1 LTSDPLPPD
10 RTGREGHDNA
20 FVPSDVNAR
29 AFAVD
34 PSRNVVL
41 EASAGTGK
49 TSVLVSRY
57 LNLIR
62 AGVDP
67 AHILAITFTRKAAA
81 EMRDRIVHELKKA
94 ATQSPA
100 DAARWRDLRDRLGDI
115 AISTIDAFCLS
126 LLREFPL
133 EVDLDPGFEVGDET
147 EVLRL
152 RDEALDR
159 TLRISRALTTSDE
172 GVAFALARLG
182 ERRARAALESLLE
195 RRLVTVRS
203 IARFL
208 APAPD
213 ALTSGA
219 ACARA
224 AEGVQCALG
233 LAPGGRSRFLADGP
247 AASSRF
253 ALLASDLTGQPGS
266 GDPTSLRAMLD
277 RLEQHIFTQQ
287 GTPRKVLSPLYRR
300 EDFPSE
306 DARKRHLAGIPL
318 IAPALGEVIARFD
331 RDLNVLVA
339 RGVRRMLLIARTQYR
354 RALDAH
360 AVVDF
365 AEGLSRAL
373 RLLSRMDEFAQ
384 SRYRLEARY
393 QHVLV
398 DEFQDTSRAQWQ
410 LVADLIASWRAGA
423 GLAEDSVVPPSI
435 FIVGDRKQSIYAFR
449 DAEVRVFATARRSI
463 TRLREDRDVHRALT
477 HSFRAVPSL
486 QAFANDLFAA
496 VEKVPDGDDVFR
508 YDADDQFPEA
518 AGSDVGDTGT
528 LGIVVAAGPRALA
541 EVVADRIARIL
552 ASGVIRDRQTGLRR
566 PAEPGDIA
574 VLFRTRASHREME
587 QALMARSIPAYVY
600 KGLGLFDAEE
610 IKDLASLLRYLADPW
625 SDQRAAALLR
635 SRIVRLSDAAIR
647 LLAPGLAVSLIGSE
661 PPRTASGLD
670 EEDQAVLLRARSS
683 VARWID
689 LADRIPHA
697 ELLDRI
703 LTETAYAF
711 ETRGPRVRQAREN
724 LKKMRSVVRRIQNR
738 GYATLGRI
746 VEHLDRLS
754 AGDESNA
761 TIDAIDAVNLM
772 TVHAAKGLEFPV
784 VFLVNIE
791 RGSGGRPAPVVVTY
805 GGRPRRP
812 LVSVD
817 GMLDEV
823 DAAVERRDREEAKRL
838 LYVAV
843 TRARDQLYL
852 AASLRDGRLR
862 AGHGSLAGLLPASLT
877 AVIAEAATHTA
888 DGHVVWAPA
897 IDRRHVFSVSTPP
910 SETPAE
916 MAPPGDARR
925 TEAPDDFA
933 AASHPRA
940 ITRTSV
946 TGLVAND
953 VPPGA
958 GSSASKRLAS
968 GDSDAALIGTLVHRL
983 FQFEPAGGAGVRP
996 IEEVADQA
1004 GRLCRVEELATADAP
1019 DALLRRAARADL
1031 ALRGQQHVR
1040 SLLESGTCLFEV
1052 PFSVAELDPQASG
1065 PTRIVRGAIDCLVL
1079 RPDGRV
1085 LVLDFK
1091 TGDRREE
1098 HEAQLALYVRAA
1110 QAFCRTADVEGLLLY
1125 ATESDAADS
1134 RA

>member
-1 LTSDPLPPD
+1 LTTDPLQPD
-10 RTGREGHDNA
+10 RTGCDGHEDA
-20 FVPSDVNAR
+20 FVPADESAR

-67 AHILAITFTRKAAA
+67 ANILAITFTRKAAA
-81 EMRDRIVHELKKA
+81 EMRERIVRELKKA
-94 ATQSPA
+94 ATRSPA
-100 DAARWRDLRDRLGDI
+100 DAARWRVLRDRLGDI

-126 LLREFPL
+126 VLREFPL
-133 EVDLDPGFEVGDET
+133 EVDLDPGFEIGDET

-159 TLRISRALTTSDE
+159 TLRISRALTVSDE
-172 GVAFALARLG
+172 DVAFVLARLG

-195 RRLVTVRS
+195 RRLVTVRG

-208 APAPD
+208 APAPA

-219 ACARA
+219 ACVHA
-224 AEGVQCALG
+224 AEGVQCALD
-233 LAPGGRSRFLADGP
+233 LAPGGRDRFLADGP
-247 AASSRF
+247 VASSRF
-253 ALLASDLTGQPGS
+253 ALLASDLAGLPGS
-266 GDPTSLRAMLD
+266 GDPAFLRTMLD
-277 RLEQHIFTQQ
+277 RLAQHIFTQQ
-287 GTPRKVLSPLYRR
+287 GTPRKVLSPLYRKG
-300 EDFPSE
+300 DFPSE
-306 DARKRHLAGIPL
+306 DAWKRHLAGIPL
-318 IAPALGEVIARFD
+318 IAPALEDVIARFD

-339 RGVRRMLLIARTQYR
+339 RGMRRMLLIARTQYR
-354 RALDAH
+354 RTLDAH

-365 AEGLSRAL
+365 AEGLSRTL

-398 DEFQDTSRAQWQ
+398 DEFQDTSRAQWR

-423 GLAEDSVVPPSI
+423 GLAEDSAVPPSI

-463 TRLREDRDVHRALT
+463 ARLREDRDVHRALT
-477 HSFRAVPSL
+477 HSFRAVPAL
-486 QAFANDLFAA
+486 QAFANDLFAE

-508 YDADDQFPEA
+508 YDADDRFPEA
-518 AGSDVGDTGT
+518 AGSEVRDAGAM
-528 LGIVVAAGPRALA
+528 GIVVAEGPRALA
-541 EVVADRIARIL
+541 EAVADGIVRVL
-552 ASGVIRDRQTGLRR
+552 AGGVIRDRQTGLRR
-566 PAEPGDIA
+566 LAQPGDIA
-574 VLFRTRASHREME
+574 VLFRTRASHREVE
-587 QALMARSIPAYVY
+587 QALMARRIPAYVY

-610 IKDLASLLRYLADPW
+610 IKDLVSLLRYLADPW

-635 SRIVRLSDAAIR
+635 SRIVRLSDVGIR
-647 LLAPGLAVSLIGSE
+647 LLAPGLAVSLLGSE
-661 PPRTASGLD
+661 PPPAASSLD
-670 EEDQAVLLRARSS
+670 EEDQVVLRRARSS
-683 VARWID
+683 VARWTD

-711 ETRGPRVRQAREN
+711 ETRGPRLRQAREN

-746 VEHLDRLS
+746 AAHLDRLS

-784 VFLVNIE
+784 VFLVNLE

-817 GMLDEV
+817 GMLGEV
-823 DAAVERRDREEAKRL
+823 NAAVERRDREEAKRL

-852 AASLRDGRLR
+852 AASLRGGRLR
-862 AGHGSLAGLLPASLT
+862 AGRGSLAELLPESLT
-877 AVIAEAATHTA
+877 AVIAQAATHTA
-888 DGHVVWAPA
+888 DGYVVWAPA
-897 IDRRHVFSVSTPP
+897 PDRPHIFSLPVS
-910 SETPAE
+910 SSGAPAAI
-916 MAPPGDARR
+916 APPGDARPAATR
-925 TEAPDDFA
+925 DDFTA
-933 AASHPRA
+933 VGHPRG
-940 ITRTSV
+940 ISRTSV
-946 TGLVAND
+946 TGLVADD
-953 VPPGA
+953 VVPAAGA
-958 GSSASKRLAS
+958 AATRGSAS
-968 GDSDAALIGTLVHRL
+968 GDPDAALIGTLVHRL
-983 FQFEPAGGAGVRP
+983 FQFEPAGTTEQRP
-996 IEEVADQA
+996 IDEIADHA
-1004 GRLCRVEELATADAP
+1004 GRLCRAEDLATADAP
-1019 DALLRRAARADL
+1019 DSLRHRAARAYL
-1031 ALRGQQHVR
+1031 SLRRQGQVL

-1052 PFSVAELDPQASG
+1052 PFSVAELDPRASG
-1065 PTRIVRGAIDCLVL
+1065 PKRIVRGAVDCLVL

-1091 TGDRREE
+1091 TGVRREE
-1098 HEAQLALYVRAA
+1098 HEAQLTLYVRAA
-1110 QAFCRTADVEGLLLY
+1110 QAFCHTADVEGLLIY
-1125 ATESDAADS
+1125 ADGS
-1134 RA
+1134 